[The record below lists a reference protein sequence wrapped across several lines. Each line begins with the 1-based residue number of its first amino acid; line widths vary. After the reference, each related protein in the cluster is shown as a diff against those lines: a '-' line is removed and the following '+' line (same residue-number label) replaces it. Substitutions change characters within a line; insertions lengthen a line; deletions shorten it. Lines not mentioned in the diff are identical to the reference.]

1 MKKIKFKYCIQGDLN
16 MNQKNYDIIGASTN
30 GTNKLLEGYN
40 IIISPYEA
48 PTSVTTTIEIT
59 GTILSDLGVPGA
71 SSVSLL
77 LNKLINLL
85 WPNDTNTV
93 WGTFGKETAD
103 LLNEVLSPNDP
114 VVTDANTNLAGL
126 NDSLNL
132 YLNELEI
139 WKKDPNN
146 ATTQRNVTQYFVSLN
161 LDFTH
166 DMPSFAVP
174 GYETKLLTI
183 YAQAAN
189 LHLLLLRDAS
199 RFGEGWGL
207 TQEIIDSN
215 YNNQL
220 KLTEKYTDHCV
231 KWYNA
236 GLEKLKGNLTGENWY
251 TYNRFRREMTLM
263 VLDVVALFPNYDT
276 RMYPIATSS
285 ELTRMIYTDPIAYTQ
300 SDPWYKITSLSFSN
314 IENSAIPSPSF
325 FKWLRSVSINSQW
338 WGSGPNQTYY
348 WVGHELVYSNS
359 NSNQSLKVKYGD
371 PNSYIEPPDSF
382 SFSSTD
388 VYRTISVVRNSVSNY
403 IVSEVQFNSIS
414 NTNQISEEI
423 YKHQSNW
430 SRKETK
436 DSITELS
443 LAANPPTTFGNVA
456 EYSHRLAYISEAYQ
470 SQNPSKYPTY
480 IPVFGWTHTSVRYDN
495 KIFPDKIT
503 QIPAVKSSSAQGGSW
518 KNIVKGPGFTG
529 GDVTTAVSPA
539 TLTDIIKI
547 QVTLDPNSLSQKYR
561 ARLRYASNAFVAAT
575 LYTNTSSNY
584 NFELTKGT
592 TEQFTTYNSYQYV
605 DIPGSIQFNNTS
617 DTVSVYLHM
626 DSTTNA
632 NVHVDRIEFIP
643 VDEQYDERV
652 TLEKAQKAVNALF
665 TAGRHALQTDVTDY
679 KVDQVSILVDC
690 VSGEL
695 YPNEKRELL
704 SLVKY
709 AKRLSYSRNL
719 LLDPTFDSINSSDK
733 NGWYG
738 SNGIAISSGNF
749 VFKGNYLI
757 FSGTNDEQYPTYLY
771 QKIDESK
778 LKEYTRYKLRGFIE
792 NSQDL
797 EAYVIRY
804 DAKHET
810 LDVSNNLLPDIS
822 PVNACGEP
830 NRCVALQYLDE
841 NPRLE
846 CSSVQDGILS
856 DSHSFSL
863 NIDTGSIDFN
873 ESVGIWVLFKIS
885 TPEGYAKFGNLEVIE
900 NGPVIGEA
908 LARVKRQETKW
919 RNQLTQLR
927 TETQAIYTRAKQAL
941 DNLFA
946 NAQDSHLKIGTTFAA
961 IVAARKIVQSIREA
975 YMSWLSV
982 VPGVNYPIFTELTE
996 RVQQAFQ
1003 LYDVRN
1009 VVRNGQFL
1017 SGLSDWIVTPDVKV
1031 QEDNGNNVL
1040 VLSNWDA
1047 QVLQCLKLY
1056 QDRGYILR
1064 VTARKEGL
1072 GEGYVTITDEE
1083 GNTDQ
1088 LTFGAC
1094 EEIDASN
1101 AFISTGYITK
1111 ELEFFPDTEKVRIEI
1126 GETEGTFQVESV
1138 ELFLMEDLC

>member
-1 MKKIKFKYCIQGDLN
+1 

-30 GTNKLLEGYN
+30 GTNKLPEDYN

-77 LNKLINLL
+77 LNKLLNIL
-85 WPNDTNTV
+85 WPNNANTV
-93 WGTFGKETAD
+93 WGTFAKETAD
-103 LLNEVLSPNDP
+103 LLNEVLSENDP
-114 VVTDANTNLAGL
+114 VVIQANENLTGL
-126 NDSLNL
+126 KNTLDL
-132 YLNELEI
+132 YLEALKE
-139 WKKDPNN
+139 WKNDPQNP
-146 ATTQRNVTQYFVSLN
+146 ASQERVRTRFRNVDD
-161 LDFTH
+161 DFTH
-166 DMPSFAVP
+166 DMPSFAKV
-174 GYETKLLTI
+174 GYETKLLTV

-199 RFGEGWGL
+199 MFGEGWGM
-207 TQEIIDSN
+207 TQTNINDN
-215 YNNQL
+215 YNRQL
-220 KLTEKYTDHCV
+220 RLIAQHTDYSV

-300 SDPWYKITSLSFSN
+300 SDPWYKMTSLSFSN

-325 FKWLRSVSINSQW
+325 FKWLKSVSINSQW
-338 WGSGPNQTYY
+338 WGSGLNQTYY

-359 NSNQSLKVKYGD
+359 NYNQSLKVKYGD
-371 PNSYIEPPDSF
+371 PNSYIEPPDSI

-388 VYRTISVVRNSVSNY
+388 VYRTISVVRNAISNY

-430 SRKETK
+430 SRRETK

-443 LAANPPTTFGNVA
+443 LATNPPTTFGNVA

-470 SQNPSKYPTY
+470 SHNPSKYPAY

-503 QIPAVKSSSAQGGSW
+503 QIPAVKSSSAEGGTW
-518 KNIVKGPGFTG
+518 KNIAKGPGFTG

-539 TLTDIIKI
+539 AITDVIKI
-547 QVTLDPNSLSQKYR
+547 HVTLDPNSLSQKYR
-561 ARLRYASNAFVAAT
+561 ARLRYASNASVAAT
-575 LYTNTSSNY
+575 LYTNSSSNY

-605 DIPGSIQFNNTS
+605 DIPGSIQFNTTS

-626 DSTTNA
+626 DSLTNV

-643 VDEQYDERV
+643 VDENYDNRV

-665 TAGRHALQTDVTDY
+665 TAGRNALQTDVTDF

-690 VSGEL
+690 IPGEL

-719 LLDPTFDSINSSDK
+719 LLDPTFDSINSSEE

-738 SNGIAISSGNF
+738 SNGIAIGNGNF

-757 FSGTNDEQYPTYLY
+757 FSGTNDTQYPTYLY

-778 LKEYTRYKLRGFIE
+778 L
-792 NSQDL
+792 
-797 EAYVIRY
+797 
-804 DAKHET
+804 
-810 LDVSNNLLPDIS
+810 
-822 PVNACGEP
+822 
-830 NRCVALQYLDE
+830 
-841 NPRLE
+841 
-846 CSSVQDGILS
+846 
-856 DSHSFSL
+856 
-863 NIDTGSIDFN
+863 
-873 ESVGIWVLFKIS
+873 
-885 TPEGYAKFGNLEVIE
+885 
-900 NGPVIGEA
+900 
-908 LARVKRQETKW
+908 
-919 RNQLTQLR
+919 
-927 TETQAIYTRAKQAL
+927 
-941 DNLFA
+941 
-946 NAQDSHLKIGTTFAA
+946 
-961 IVAARKIVQSIREA
+961 
-975 YMSWLSV
+975 
-982 VPGVNYPIFTELTE
+982 
-996 RVQQAFQ
+996 
-1003 LYDVRN
+1003 
-1009 VVRNGQFL
+1009 
-1017 SGLSDWIVTPDVKV
+1017 
-1031 QEDNGNNVL
+1031 
-1040 VLSNWDA
+1040 
-1047 QVLQCLKLY
+1047 
-1056 QDRGYILR
+1056 
-1064 VTARKEGL
+1064 
-1072 GEGYVTITDEE
+1072 
-1083 GNTDQ
+1083 
-1088 LTFGAC
+1088 
-1094 EEIDASN
+1094 
-1101 AFISTGYITK
+1101 
-1111 ELEFFPDTEKVRIEI
+1111 
-1126 GETEGTFQVESV
+1126 
-1138 ELFLMEDLC
+1138 

>member
-1 MKKIKFKYCIQGDLN
+1 
-16 MNQKNYDIIGASTN
+16 MNQKNYEIIGASTN
-30 GTNKLLEGYN
+30 GTIELPEDYN
-40 IIISPYEA
+40 TIVSPYDA
-48 PTSVTTTIEIT
+48 PASVTTTIEIT

-103 LLNEVLSPNDP
+103 LLNEVLSPDDP
-114 VVTDANTNLAGL
+114 VVKDANTILKGING
-126 NDSLNL
+126 SLNL
-132 YLNELEI
+132 YLNALEI

-146 ATTQRNVTQYFVSLN
+146 LTTIENVTDYFRSLN
-161 LDFTH
+161 VVFTH

-207 TQEIIDSN
+207 TQEIINTN
-215 YNNQL
+215 YNDQL
-220 KLTEKYTDHCV
+220 RLTAEYTDHCV

-276 RMYPIATSS
+276 RMYPIGTSS

-325 FKWLRSVSINSQW
+325 FRWLKSVSINSQW
-338 WGSGPNQTYY
+338 WGSGPSQTYY

-371 PNSYIEPPDSF
+371 PNSFIEPPDSF

-403 IVSEVQFNSIS
+403 IVSEVRFNSIS
-414 NTNQISEEI
+414 STNQISEEI

-430 SRKETK
+430 SRQETK

-470 SQNPSKYPTY
+470 SHNPSKYPTY

-539 TLTDIIKI
+539 TVTDIIKI

-561 ARLRYASNAFVAAT
+561 ARLRYASNAFVPAT

-584 NFELTKGT
+584 NFELKKGT

-626 DSTTNA
+626 DSTSNV

-643 VDEQYDERV
+643 IDENYDERFQ
-652 TLEKAQKAVNALF
+652 LEKAQKAVNALF
-665 TAGRHALQTDVTDY
+665 TAGRNALQTDVTDY

-719 LLDPTFDSINSSDK
+719 LLDPTFDSINSPEE

-738 SNGIAISSGNF
+738 SNGIAIGSGNI

-771 QKIDESK
+771 QKIDETK

-792 NSQDL
+792 SSQDL

-804 DAKHET
+804 DAKHQT
-810 LDVSNNLLPDIS
+810 MDVSNNLFSDIT

-830 NRCVALQYLDE
+830 NRCAALPYLDE

-846 CSSVQDGILS
+846 CSSIQDGILS

-863 NIDTGSIDFN
+863 HIDTGSIDFN
-873 ESVGIWVLFKIS
+873 ENVGIWVLFKIS
-885 TPEGYAKFGNLEVIE
+885 TPEGYARFGNLEVIE
-900 NGPVIGEA
+900 DGPVIGEA

-919 RNQLTQLR
+919 RNKLTQLR
-927 TETQAIYTRAKQAL
+927 TETQAIYTRAKQAI
-941 DNLFA
+941 DNLFT
-946 NAQDSHLKIGTTFAA
+946 NAQDSHLKIGATFAS

-975 YMSWLSV
+975 YMSWLSI
-982 VPGVNYPIFTELTE
+982 VPGVNYPIVTELNE
-996 RVQQAFQ
+996 RIQQAFQ

-1009 VVRNGQFL
+1009 VVRNGRFQ
-1017 SGLSDWIVTPDVKV
+1017 SGTSDWIVTSDVRV
-1031 QEDNGNNVL
+1031 QEENGNNVL

-1047 QVLQCLKLY
+1047 QVLQCMTLY

-1088 LTFGAC
+1088 LRFGGC

-1101 AFISTGYITK
+1101 SFVSTGYMTK